1 VRITQ
6 LLPSFPYLGAPHSTP
21 ELLSPGGEFAGMD
34 TAPGVL
40 LRLVHF
46 GDTMVPVDP
55 VTLGQRLQTA
65 GFDEVEVKKRLG
77 EFRFRAHRGRVLRQR
92 RGPPGAQPD
101 PPRQAL
107 EGADRGRDRRR
118 EAPDAPDRRVRRG
131 GISPASSPP
140 SRSMVT
146 EGKRVTVCRARK
158 LSQDRH
164 TRSVVSVNG
173 RNITRCL
180 RDSER
185 CEAYTEIPERAAR
198 QHSGDD
204 RRRSDSEARTG
215 GERTAR
221 ARHRSIAALTRGIG
235 GAGLVVGER
244 RRNEL
249 GQLLSDGLRERLA
262 RLASSPTEARRP

>member
-1 VRITQ
+1 VDE
-6 LLPSFPYLGAPHSTP
+6 SY
-21 ELLSPGGEFAGMD
+21 D
-34 TAPGVL
+34 TAEDL
-40 LRLVHF
+40 LVRNR
-46 GDTMVPVDP
+46 
-55 VTLGQRLQTA
+55 TLL
-65 GFDEVEVKKRLG
+65 DKLSKELIEVETVDAKHLMRLIEEYAVG
-77 EFRFRAHRGRVLRQR
+77 DLSCEQ
-92 RGPPGAQPD
+92 
-101 PPRQAL
+101 
-107 EGADRGRDRRR
+107 
-118 EAPDAPDRRVRRG
+118 
-131 GISPASSPP
+131 SPP

-262 RLASSPTEARRP
+262 RLAPSPTEARRP